1 MNTSAIEYLLNP
13 IVFILYLIFKVDFMT
28 ENKRNY
34 AYFFLNLIIGLII
47 SIFSM
52 AYNEFII
59 LYFCDLDKN
68 THLQIAMR
76 SEIKESINLQ
86 DIIDDEN
93 NDEDV

>member
-1 MNTSAIEYLLNP
+1 MTTSAIEYLLNP
-13 IVFILYLIFKVDFMT
+13 IVFILY
-28 ENKRNY
+28 
-34 AYFFLNLIIGLII
+34 LII